1 MNGNGVII
9 KHPYHDY
16 TLGDAL
22 ALARSI
28 KFGPLMKP
36 SDPFPEIPEAIG
48 IIRKALRVSTFNWIT
63 GRVALEVLRS
73 ANGEEVMWS

>member
-1 MNGNGVII
+1 M

-16 TLGDAL
+16 TLDDAL

-28 KFGPLMKP
+28 KYGPLMMP
-36 SDPFPEIPEAIG
+36 SDPVPEIPEAIE
-48 IIRKALRVSTFNWIT
+48 IMRKALRASTFNWIT

-73 ANGEEVMWS
+73 ANGEEVTWS

>member
-1 MNGNGVII
+1 M

-16 TLGDAL
+16 TLDDAL

-28 KFGPLMKP
+28 KYGPLMMP
-36 SDPFPEIPEAIG
+36 SDPDPEIPEAIE
-48 IIRKALRVSTFNWIT
+48 IMKKALRASTFNWIT

-73 ANGEEVMWS
+73 ANGEEVTWS